1 MNNENKD
8 LKVIIANV
16 KISYPSLFRKINN
29 PKFPTEESKRKYG
42 CNFLLHKTKHAE
54 KIAEITAGLKS
65 LCKENKMAYA
75 DNKYSIFED
84 MAIVA
89 DADSSK
95 ENLREYF
102 KLSAKSYQRP
112 RVTDRND
119 NDVHDEELVQA
130 GDIVHASIAFTA
142 VPKDRP
148 TLLSCKLN
156 HIKHIRHDEPIVVSA
171 PPEDAT
177 DKFALLTDDVE
188 PENTSE
194 NEINLF

>member
-1 MNNENKD
+1 MNNENKY
-8 LKVIIANV
+8 LKVILANV

-29 PKFPTEESKRKYG
+29 PKFPTEEAKRKYG

-54 KIAEITAGLKS
+54 KIAEITAGLKN

-75 DNKYSIFED
+75 DNKYTIFED

-95 ENLREYF
+95 EKLRDYF
-102 KLSAKSYQRP
+102 KLSAKSYDKP
-112 RVTDRND
+112 NVTDID
-119 NDVHDEELVQA
+119 NQKVHDEELVKA
-130 GDIVHASIAFTA
+130 GDIVHASVVFRA

-148 TLLSCKLN
+148 TLLSCQLN
-156 HIKHIRHDEPIVVSA
+156 HVKHIRHEAPIITSGV
-171 PPEDAT
+171 PEDAT

-188 PENTSE
+188 PENTAE
-194 NEINLF
+194 NEVELF

>member
-1 MNNENKD
+1 MSIENKEV
-8 LKVIIANV
+8 KVVIGNV

-29 PKFPTEESKRKYG
+29 PKFPQEEAKRKYG

-54 KIAEITAGLKS
+54 AIAEITTTLKNI
-65 LCKENKMAYA
+65 CKENKMAYA

-95 ENLREYF
+95 ENLRDYF

-112 RVTDRND
+112 RVTDRNN

-156 HIKHIRHDEPIVVSA
+156 HIKHIRHDEPIIVSA

-177 DKFALLTDDVE
+177 DKFALLIDEVE
-188 PENTSE
+188 PENTTKSE
-194 NEINLF
+194 ADLF

>member
-1 MNNENKD
+1 MTNENKEV
-8 LKVIIANV
+8 KIILANA

-54 KIAEITAGLKS
+54 KIAEITAALKNI
-65 LCKENKMAYA
+65 CKENKMAYA

-95 ENLREYF
+95 ENLRDYF
-102 KLSAKSYQRP
+102 KLSAKSYNKP
-112 RVTDRND
+112 NVTDIN
-119 NDVHDEELVQA
+119 NQPVHDEELVKS
-130 GDIVHASIAFTA
+130 GDIVHASIAFMA

-156 HIKHIRHDEPIVVSA
+156 HVKHIRHDTPIITGGV
-171 PPEDAT
+171 PEDAT
-177 DKFALLTDDVE
+177 DKFALLIDDVE
-188 PENTSE
+188 PENKSE
-194 NEINLF
+194 NEVDLF